1 MASKAQK
8 LFPALKCLTSTEEK
22 VRKFDISTEEMAIID
37 AIIGFLGKFE
47 KATEILSS
55 SNKSSIAE
63 TEIIYRGL
71 FSHLTQYESD
81 PNIGEISKK
90 MKEKLIQVYFPL
102 IL

>member
-8 LFPALKCLTSTEEK
+8 LIPALKCLTSTEEK
-22 VRKFDISTEEMAIID
+22 LRKFDISTEEMDILD

-47 KATEILSS
+47 KPTEILSS

-63 TEIIYRGL
+63 TEIFYRGL
-71 FSHLTQYESD
+71 FSNLTQYESD

-90 MKEKLIQVYFPL
+90 
-102 IL
+102 